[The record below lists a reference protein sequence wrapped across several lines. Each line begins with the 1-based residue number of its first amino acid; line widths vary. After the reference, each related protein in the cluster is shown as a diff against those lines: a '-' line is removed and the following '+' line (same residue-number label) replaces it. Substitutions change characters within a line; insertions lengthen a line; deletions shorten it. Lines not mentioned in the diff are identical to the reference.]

1 MMKKY
6 YRNRYTSFLQALAA
20 KKAEEEKNAELA
32 KEREEKKKRKLQEKV
47 LGQNQISSKVYN
59 TNEVQSDDEVDVRNP
74 ILAQSSGPSTK
85 MTTTQSSNLG
95 GKNPRRGSSIS
106 LNN

>member
-20 KKAEEEKNAELA
+20 KKVEEEKNAELA

-47 LGQNQISSKVYN
+47 LGQN
-59 TNEVQSDDEVDVRNP
+59 
-74 ILAQSSGPSTK
+74 
-85 MTTTQSSNLG
+85 
-95 GKNPRRGSSIS
+95 
-106 LNN
+106 